1 MSFALSIHDIFVPV
15 RDNPTDETTS
25 AAAATKL
32 ADLVKSHAAQARLI
46 GALTLGELVPYSV
59 AEQRAGLYVVFYGG
73 QPVYV
78 GTCRSQPYL
87 VRLAAHLAAGAGDY
101 MNSLTKARHRVA
113 PAGANLLVSASAVA
127 KDCSILLLTVEQ
139 RREAT
144 AEERKSF
151 VRALITL
158 EHQLQNILNTT
169 WNNPA
174 KQAKK
179 TAIEMRIA
187 GEEDAESARI
197 EHEVYEALADG
208 EDDVAWQ
215 AAALKQLGVTDGW
228 GLVVK
233 VRGTWRAEDDGATRQ
248 AAVVGDWACSHAA
261 AKHVRVVV
269 GVANARIV
277 EAWLVDGFDIVGE
290 DRVRF
295 HPVGSSPLDITD
307 VPMSEDMLRAR
318 GHRYLRPQA

>member
-1 MSFALSIHDIFVPV
+1 MSFALNIHDIFVPI
-15 RDNPTDETTS
+15 RDNPTDGTAS
-25 AAAATKL
+25 AAAAVKL
-32 ADLVKSHAAQARLI
+32 ADLVKSHAAQARPI
-46 GALTLGELVPYSV
+46 GSLTLGELVPYSV
-59 AEQRAGLYVVFYGG
+59 AERRTGLYVVFHGG

-101 MNSLTKARHRVA
+101 MNSLTQARHRVA
-113 PAGANLLVSASAVA
+113 PAGPDLLASASAVA
-127 KDCSILLLTVEQ
+127 NDCSILLLTVEQ
-139 RREAT
+139 RRGAT
-144 AEERKSF
+144 AEDRKSF

-158 EHQLQNILNTT
+158 EHHLQLLLNTP
-169 WNNPA
+169 WNNP
-174 KQAKK
+174 KRQAKL
-179 TAIEMRIA
+179 RIA
-187 GEEDAESARI
+187 TEEEAESARI
-197 EHEVYEALADG
+197 EHEVFEALADG

-248 AAVVGDWACSHAA
+248 AAVVGDWTCSHAA
-261 AKHVRVVV
+261 AKQVRVVI
-269 GVANARIV
+269 GVASARIV

-295 HPVGSSPLDITD
+295 HPVGSSPVDITD

-318 GHRYLRPQA
+318 GHRYLHPLA